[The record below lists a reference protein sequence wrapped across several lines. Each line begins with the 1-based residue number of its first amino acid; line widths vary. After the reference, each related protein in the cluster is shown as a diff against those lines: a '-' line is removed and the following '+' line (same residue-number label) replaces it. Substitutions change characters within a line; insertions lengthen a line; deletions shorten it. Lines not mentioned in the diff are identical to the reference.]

1 MLTLP
6 TGSTF
11 FENSEIDI
19 LEQREREILEMF
31 YGAGRRNL
39 AHCTRQNWK
48 AKVIG
53 A

>member
-19 LEQREREILEMF
+19 LEQREIPEMF